1 MAIKAVI
8 FDMDGVL
15 FDTEIF
21 YFERRKKFL
30 AQQGI
35 NIEHLAPKD
44 FIGGN
49 VKQSWQLVLG
59 DDYDNWD
66 IPKLEEAYRQ
76 KKEEQLAP
84 YPELIMPGAKTVI
97 HRLRADGY
105 RLVLAS
111 SSAIFDIERA
121 LKGSDLYDAF
131 EIILSG
137 EDFPESKP
145 HPAIYQEAIAQLGVE
160 KNQALVIEDSQKGIA
175 AGKGAGLRVV
185 ALKDDR
191 FGIDQ
196 SRADAFINDLE
207 QLLDFL
213 K

>member
-30 AQQGI
+30 SQLGI

-76 KKEEQLAP
+76 KKEEQPAP

-97 HRLRADGY
+97 HGLRAEGY

-111 SSAIFDIERA
+111 SSAIVDIERA